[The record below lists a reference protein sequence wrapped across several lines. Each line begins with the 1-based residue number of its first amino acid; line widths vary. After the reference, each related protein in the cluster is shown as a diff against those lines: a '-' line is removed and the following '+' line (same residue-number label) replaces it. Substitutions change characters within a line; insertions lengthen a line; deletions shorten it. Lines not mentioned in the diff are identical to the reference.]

1 MTKIEKIADNTRS
14 DKIDGSDPGSAPT
27 ILYEPPRITTYTSEE
42 ILEKIGPAQACS
54 PSPCPVGN

>member
-1 MTKIEKIADNTRS
+1 MTKIEKMA
-14 DKIDGSDPGSAPT
+14 DKIDGSDPGRAPT
-27 ILYEPPRITTYTSEE
+27 IPYEPPRVTSYTSEE

>member
-1 MTKIEKIADNTRS
+1 MTKIEKMADNTRS
-14 DKIDGSDPGSAPT
+14 DKIDERDTASGPT